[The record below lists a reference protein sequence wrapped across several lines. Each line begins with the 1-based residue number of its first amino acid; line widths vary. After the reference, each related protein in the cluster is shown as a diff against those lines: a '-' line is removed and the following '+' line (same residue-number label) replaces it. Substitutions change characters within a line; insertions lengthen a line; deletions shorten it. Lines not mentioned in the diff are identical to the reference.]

1 MQQEKLDLW
10 AVVELF
16 GHQKIAGRIT
26 EQNIAGTNMLRVDV
40 PETSTQPAFTRFFG
54 ASAIYAI
61 NPTDEATAKYYAD
74 KLQTKPID
82 SWDVREMLKK
92 NDQIRLSLTAPEP
105 VIPDTVFRDERT
117 DDDFDDDGL

>member
-10 AVVELF
+10 ALVELF
-16 GHQKIAGRIT
+16 GHSKIAGRIT

-40 PETSTQPAFTRFFG
+40 PETYTQPAFTRFFG

-61 NPTDEATAKYYAD
+61 NPTDEVTAKYYAD

-92 NDQIRLSLTAPEP
+92 NDQFRLSLTASEQ
-105 VIPDTVFRDERT
+105 VRIDA
-117 DDDFDDDGL
+117 DFDEDGL

>member
-10 AVVELF
+10 ALVELF
-16 GHQKIAGRIT
+16 GHSKIAGRIT

-61 NPTDEATAKYYAD
+61 NPTDETTAKYYAD
-74 KLQTKPID
+74 KLQTRPID
-82 SWDVREMLKK
+82 TWDVREMLKK
-92 NDQIRLSLTAPEP
+92 NDQFRLSLTAPE
-105 VIPDTVFRDERT
+105 ESRT
-117 DDDFDDDGL
+117 DADFDDDGL

>member
-54 ASAIYAI
+54 SAAIYAI
-61 NPTDEATAKYYAD
+61 NPADEESVKYYAD

-92 NDQIRLSLTAPEP
+92 NDQLRLSLGTP
-105 VIPDTVFRDERT
+105 VYEQDREDH
-117 DDDFDDDGL
+117 DF

>member
-10 AVVELF
+10 ALVELF
-16 GHQKIAGRIT
+16 GHSKIAGRIT

-40 PETSTQPAFTRFFG
+40 PETSTQPAFTRFLG
-54 ASAIYAI
+54 SSAIYAI

-74 KLQTKPID
+74 KLQTRPID

-92 NDQIRLSLTAPEP
+92 NDQYRLALAAPE
-105 VIPDTVFRDERT
+105 EASART
-117 DDDFDDDGL
+117 DEDIDEDRF